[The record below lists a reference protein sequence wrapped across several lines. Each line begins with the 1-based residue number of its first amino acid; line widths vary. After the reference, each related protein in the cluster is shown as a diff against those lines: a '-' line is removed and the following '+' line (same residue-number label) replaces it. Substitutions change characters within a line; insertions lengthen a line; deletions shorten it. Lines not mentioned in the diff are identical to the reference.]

1 MTFEFVKFPSLE
13 NHYREGSVHR
23 TRELGLEKVQY
34 LVTEKVHGANFSF
47 HVKVEDGRALEVKA
61 GKRTGFIEE
70 DESFYGCRPVIDKY
84 AESVKSFAEAL
95 LIFMQIKDAVVSIY
109 GELYGGNVQSGMPYA
124 KEKDFIAFDATV
136 NGQPIQKLYL
146 ISLLER
152 HSIPLVP
159 LIALTDSLTEA
170 LELNESFTS
179 KLLCEDF
186 NGPEHHKEA
195 EGLVIEPVI
204 PAFLPCGSRVYFKKK
219 TKRFLEKGGNK
230 VPKPQVTLNE
240 ELQEILTEALEYV
253 NESRYSSVVSK
264 VGEVSIKDIG
274 RLSGLMTQDI
284 LIDMQKDGVRDHE
297 RYGTAAEASKFKK
310 ALQQAVTNFIRPIL
324 LGSN

>member
-23 TRELGLEKVQY
+23 ARELGLEKVQY

-47 HVKVEDGRALEVKA
+47 HVKVEDGRALEIKA

-84 AESVKSFAEAL
+84 TESVKSFAEAL
-95 LIFMQIKDAVVSIY
+95 LIFMQIKDAVVSVY

-136 NGQPIQKLYL
+136 NGQPINKLYL

-204 PAFLPCGSRVYFKKK
+204 PAFLPCGGRVYFKKK

-230 VPKPQVTLNE
+230 VPKPQVQLNE
-240 ELQEILTEALEYV
+240 DLTEILATSLEYITE
-253 NESRYSSVVSK
+253 NRYNAVVSK
-264 VGEVSIKDIG
+264 IGEVSIRDIG
-274 RLSGLMTQDI
+274 RVAGLMTQDI
-284 LIDMQKDGVRDHE
+284 LLDMQKDRVKDPD
-297 RYGTAAEASKFKK
+297 RYGTAAEVSRFMKT
-310 ALQQAVTNFIRPIL
+310 LQQSVTNFIRPIL
-324 LGSN
+324 LGNG

>member
-1 MTFEFVKFPSLE
+1 MTLEFVKFPSLE
-13 NHYREGSVHR
+13 NHYREGTVHR
-23 TRELGLEKVQY
+23 ARELGLENVQY

-84 AESVKSFAEAL
+84 AKSVKSFAEAL

-109 GELYGGNVQSGMPYA
+109 GELYGGNVQSGMPYT

-136 NGQPIQKLYL
+136 NGQPIHKLYL

-204 PAFLPCGSRVYFKKK
+204 PALLPCGSRVYFKKK

-230 VPKPQVTLNE
+230 VQKPQVTLNE
-240 ELQEILTEALEYV
+240 ELQEILTEALEYI

-274 RLSGLMTQDI
+274 KLSGLMTQDI

-297 RYGTAAEASKFKK
+297 RYGTVAEASKFKK